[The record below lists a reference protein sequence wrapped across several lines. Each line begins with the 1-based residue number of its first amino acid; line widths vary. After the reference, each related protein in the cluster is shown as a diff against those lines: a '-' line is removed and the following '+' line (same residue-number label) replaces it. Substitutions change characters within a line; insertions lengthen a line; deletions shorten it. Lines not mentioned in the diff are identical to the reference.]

1 MNILTA
7 DLIRVMRNVSVH
19 CDNEERRKH
28 VQQYVHRMQYSG
40 YDQSDRV
47 AVYKKAK
54 RCFDNI
60 VQESENGGTPVYRSK
75 TYQRA
80 TREKERNNKRRN
92 WYGKGGDETV
102 MFVDATPGS
111 ALAKK
116 FKNVLS
122 TCGLKIR
129 VVERTGESVKSLL
142 TKSDP
147 FRTKT
152 CNTTSCVVCSTFPKI
167 SCKTRDA
174 VYKITC
180 KGCGEFYI
188 GETSR
193 SIGQRYAEHCSQH
206 MNRTSASVFAP
217 HFKVR
222 HGSSPQELELKIL
235 KTCPGDAMLRQ
246 VTEAVHIAIEKPSLN
261 TKQEWRRRIM
271 NDVAADVNVS

>member
-28 VQQYVHRMQYSG
+28 VQEYVHRMQYSG

-60 VQESENGGTPVYRSK
+60 VQESENGGKPVYRSK

-80 TREKERNNKRRN
+80 MREKERNNKRRN

-116 FKNVLS
+116 FTGVLR
-122 TCGLKIR
+122 TCGLNIR
-129 VVERTGESVKSLL
+129 VVERTGETVKSLL

-152 CNTTSCVVCSTFPKI
+152 CNTTS
-167 SCKTRDA
+167 
-174 VYKITC
+174 
-180 KGCGEFYI
+180 
-188 GETSR
+188 R

-206 MNRTSASVFAP
+206 VNRTSASVFAP
-217 HFKVR
+217 HFKVK

-235 KTCPGDAMLRQ
+235 KTCPGDAMLWQ

-261 TKQEWRRRIM
+261 TKQEWRRRVM
-271 NDVAADVNVS
+271 NDVATDVNVS